1 MTEQRDPHAER
12 EAEKYDNP
20 IASRELILEK
30 IKEHTGPM
38 TFERLLLDFGYDEDD
53 RIEALR
59 RRLRAMERDGQ
70 LIRNRKGG
78 YIPLVKGELV
88 RGRVIGHKDGFG
100 FLVPD
105 EGGDDLFLAA
115 RQMRALLHGDRA
127 VVQVIN
133 VDHRGRRE
141 GSLVEVI
148 ERANAQVVGR
158 LVLESGI
165 AFVTPDNKRITQ
177 DVLIPLDALGDAKD
191 GQIVRVALV
200 EQPTA
205 RNKPVGRIV
214 EVVGDH
220 MAPGMEIDVSI
231 HTHNLRNVWPD
242 DVQEQIASLS
252 DQVSERDKL
261 GRVDLRQ
268 LPLVTIDGEDAR
280 DFDDAVYCE
289 PTAKG
294 WRLLV
299 AIADVSH
306 YVTVGSPLDHEAF
319 MRSTSVYF
327 PGRVIPMLPE
337 ILSNGLCSINP
348 HVDRLCLVC
357 EMLINREGDIIRSRF
372 YEGVMQSHARM
383 TYTQVG
389 KILLDQDEELRAQYA
404 PLVPQFEALHGLY
417 KTLHEARNRRG
428 AMDFDTVETRI
439 VFGEGRKIEA
449 IVPYER
455 NDAHRLIE
463 ECMIA
468 ANVAAARYLE
478 RRKIVG
484 LYRIH
489 DTPKAEKIADLRTFL
504 GELGLSLGGGEKPDG
519 KDLNAVLLA
528 AKDRED
534 AHLIQTVILRT
545 MKQAVYSPDNIGHF
559 GLAQTQYAHFTSPIR
574 RYPDLMV
581 HRAIRHV
588 LRTGGAENF
597 PYSHDEMGLIG
608 EHCSNNERLADEATR
623 DATDWLK
630 CEYMQ
635 DHVAEVFD
643 GVITSVTS
651 FGLFIE
657 LKGIFVE
664 GLLHITALDK
674 DFYRFDPVG
683 HRLVGERGGKI
694 YRLGDSV
701 TVQVARVDLDDKKIE
716 FVLPREQLAAS
727 KPAPKG
733 RVKPDVVEPEE
744 VDEDEVGGDIA
755 ETSETAEAS
764 DEAQSS
770 RKKRR
775 RRKKA
780 PTDKAAVALGGT
792 AGEGLE
798 ERQPKALW
806 VDADD
811 EVIDDNIGNRGEPI
825 VQILLLEEDEED
837 EDEVNGNSISAI
849 THANRPAGRQP
860 GDKSAS
866 SRRRRSPRRKKPE

>member
-1 MTEQRDPHAER
+1 
-12 EAEKYDNP
+12 
-20 IASRELILEK
+20 
-30 IKEHTGPM
+30 
-38 TFERLLLDFGYDEDD
+38 
-53 RIEALR
+53 
-59 RRLRAMERDGQ
+59 
-70 LIRNRKGG
+70 
-78 YIPLVKGELV
+78 
-88 RGRVIGHKDGFG
+88 
-100 FLVPD
+100 
-105 EGGDDLFLAA
+105 
-115 RQMRALLHGDRA
+115 
-127 VVQVIN
+127 
-133 VDHRGRRE
+133 
-141 GSLVEVI
+141 
-148 ERANAQVVGR
+148 
-158 LVLESGI
+158 
-165 AFVTPDNKRITQ
+165 
-177 DVLIPLDALGDAKD
+177 
-191 GQIVRVALV
+191 
-200 EQPTA
+200 
-205 RNKPVGRIV
+205 
-214 EVVGDH
+214 
-220 MAPGMEIDVSI
+220 
-231 HTHNLRNVWPD
+231 
-242 DVQEQIASLS
+242 VQEQIASLS
-252 DQVSERDKL
+252 DQVSEQDKL
-261 GRVDLRQ
+261 GRVDLRE

-348 HVDRLCLVC
+348 HIDRLCLVC

-389 KILLDQDEELRAQYA
+389 KILLDRDPELCEQYA
-404 PLVPQFEALHGLY
+404 PLLPQFEALHGLY
-417 KTLHEARNRRG
+417 KTLHEARSRRG
-428 AMDFDTVETRI
+428 AMDFDTVETKI
-439 VFGEGRKIEA
+439 VFGENRKIDA

-489 DTPKAEKIADLRTFL
+489 DTPKPEKLADLRTFL
-504 GELGLSLGGGEKPDG
+504 GEMGLSLGGGEKPEG
-519 KDLNAVLLA
+519 KDFNAVLLA
-528 AKDRED
+528 AKERED
-534 AHLIQTVILRT
+534 AHLIQTVILRS

-608 EHCSNNERLADEATR
+608 EHCSNNERRADEATR

-657 LKGIFVE
+657 LKGIYVE

-674 DFYRFDPVG
+674 DYYRFDPVG
-683 HRLVGERGGKI
+683 HRLVGERAGKI
-694 YRLGDSV
+694 YRLGDTV
-701 TVQVARVDLDDKKIE
+701 TVQVARVDLDERKIE
-716 FVLPREQLAAS
+716 FILPRDVQADGESAFKSPARAPKKRNAEPAVQVSVNEGMDADEESTDEATGEQLGDSA
-727 KPAPKG
+727 PA
-733 RVKPDVVEPEE
+733 
-744 VDEDEVGGDIA
+744 
-755 ETSETAEAS
+755 
-764 DEAQSS
+764 

-775 RRKKA
+775 RRKKTHA
-780 PTDKAAVALGGT
+780 EKELGAAQNATQGVN
-792 AGEGLE
+792 
-798 ERQPKALW
+798 
-806 VDADD
+806 DD
-811 EVIDDNIGNRGEPI
+811 EDLQPVFLRGSNDAEIDDSIGNRISTGETLPFI
-825 VQILLLEEDEED
+825 DDEHEEGD
-837 EDEVNGNSISAI
+837 VNGNSITAI
-849 THANRPAGRQP
+849 THANRPAGRHAAGKDAQ
-860 GDKSAS
+860 K
-866 SRRRRSPRRKKPE
+866 RRRPPRRKPQA

>member
-1 MTEQRDPHAER
+1 MSETHDPFAER

-20 IASRELILEK
+20 IASREMILEK
-30 IKEHTGPM
+30 IKGHTGPM
-38 TFERLLLDFGYDEDD
+38 TFERMLLDLGYDDD
-53 RIEALR
+53 ERIEALR

-78 YIPLVKGELV
+78 YIPLIKGELV

-100 FLVPD
+100 FLTPD

-115 RQMRALLHGDRA
+115 RQMRALMHGDRA

-141 GSLVEVI
+141 GALVEVI

-177 DVLIPLDALGDAKD
+177 DVLIPLESLGGAHD
-191 GQIVRVALV
+191 GQIVRVQLV

-205 RNKPVGRIV
+205 RNRPVGKVI
-214 EVVGDH
+214 EVLGDH
-220 MAPGMEIDVSI
+220 MAPGMEIDVAI
-231 HTHNLRNVWPD
+231 HTHNLRNTWPVD
-242 DVQEQIASLS
+242 LQAEIAGMSEE
-252 DQVSERDKL
+252 VSEQDKL
-261 GRVDLRQ
+261 GRVDLRE
-268 LPLVTIDGEDAR
+268 LPLVTIDGEDSR

-306 YVTVGSPLDHEAF
+306 YVKVGSPLDHEAF

-337 ILSNGLCSINP
+337 ILSNGLCSLNP

-372 YEGVMQSHARM
+372 YEGLMKSHARL
-383 TYTQVG
+383 TYTQVA
-389 KILLDQDEELRAQYA
+389 KILLDKDETLRTQFA
-404 PLVPQFEALHGLY
+404 PLVPHLEALHGLFAA
-417 KTLHEARNRRG
+417 LHDARKRRG
-428 AMDFDTVETRI
+428 AMDFDTVETKI

-468 ANVAAARYLE
+468 ANVASARFLE

-484 LYRIH
+484 LYRVH
-489 DTPKAEKIADLRTFL
+489 DAPKPEKLADLRTFL
-504 GELGLSLGGGEKPDG
+504 GELGLSLGGGDKPTG
-519 KDLNAVLLA
+519 KDLNAVLEA
-528 AKDRED
+528 AEGRED
-534 AHLIQTVILRT
+534 AHLIQTVILRS
-545 MKQAVYSPDNIGHF
+545 MKQAMYAPDNIGHF
-559 GLAQTQYAHFTSPIR
+559 GLALSQYAHFTSPIR
-574 RYPDLMV
+574 RYPDLLV

-588 LRTGGAENF
+588 LRTGSAEQF
-597 PYSHDEMGLIG
+597 PYTHDEMGLIG

-630 CEYMQ
+630 CEFIQ
-635 DHVAEVFD
+635 DHVGEVFE
-643 GVITSVTS
+643 GVISSVTS

-657 LKGIFVE
+657 LKNIYVE
-664 GLLHITALDK
+664 GLLHITALEK

-694 YRLGDSV
+694 FRLGDAI

-716 FVLPREQLAAS
+716 FVLPREAPSAKGQVS
-727 KPAPKG
+727 KPARSAVEHATEQSNTTGYVGSEP
-733 RVKPDVVEPEE
+733 VHQAVVTTH
-744 VDEDEVGGDIA
+744 DAED
-755 ETSETAEAS
+755 
-764 DEAQSS
+764 DEAEEGTSS
-770 RKKRR
+770 RRKRR
-775 RRKKA
+775 RRKKGGSDRA
-780 PTDKAAVALGGT
+780 TSSQAAE
-792 AGEGLE
+792 GEL
-798 ERQPKALW
+798 QPKALW
-806 VDADD
+806 HHEAP
-811 EVIDDNIGNRGEPI
+811 EPDDNLGNRGEPE
-825 VQILLLEEDEED
+825 VRILMLGDDFD
-837 EDEVNGNSISAI
+837 EDDEDSFGNSIAAV
-849 THANRPAGRQP
+849 THANRPASGEKRP
-860 GDKSAS
+860 TA
-866 SRRRRSPRRKKPE
+866 RRRRSPRRKRNE